1 MDLLVQGIVTGVL
14 IGGLYALMSL
24 GISLSWG
31 ALKIINLAHFAFILL
46 SAYLVY
52 QLTVTF
58 ELDPLLMTVIVVPIF
73 FLVGV
78 LIQMFFHWARVDEF
92 KSLIVTFGIF
102 IILQSAMQTVWSAD
116 FRRIES
122 SLNPYAGGS
131 INIAGVPL
139 PIPVLLAFMAAL
151 AIAVVMSLVLGRTF
165 FGKAVR
171 AVAQD
176 PEMARAYGVDTRRV
190 AVLLSGLSGAF
201 SALAG
206 VFIALGQAVYPGLA
220 VSWFGIVFSVVILG
234 GLGNTVGA
242 LTAGVIVGVA
252 AGAAAVI
259 WGPLAAP
266 LVTFVILIA
275 ALLFRPEGLLT
286 SRSVA

>member
-1 MDLLVQGIVTGVL
+1 MDLLAQGIVTGVL

-24 GISLSWG
+24 GVSLSWG
-31 ALKIINLAHFAFILL
+31 ALKIINLAHFSFILL

-52 QLTVTF
+52 QLTITF
-58 ELDPLLMTVIVVPIF
+58 GLDPLLMTLAVVPLFFIF
-73 FLVGV
+73 GV
-78 LIQMFFHWARVDEF
+78 LMQMFFHWAKVDEF

-102 IILQSAMQTVWSAD
+102 IILQSLTQTFWSAD
-116 FRRIES
+116 FRRIGSELNRYEGN
-122 SLNPYAGGS
+122 SLFIGD
-131 INIAGVPL
+131 IAL
-139 PIPVLLAFMAAL
+139 PIPSLLAFIAAL
-151 AIAVVMSLVLGRTF
+151 GIAVTMSFVLSRTY

-176 PEMARAYGVDTRRV
+176 AEMARAYGVDPNRV

-201 SALAG
+201 SAMAG
-206 VFIALGQAVYPGLA
+206 VFIALGQAIYPGLA
-220 VSWFGIVFSVVILG
+220 VSWFGVVFSVVILG

-266 LVTFVILIA
+266 LVTFIILIA
-275 ALLFRPEGLLT
+275 ALLFRPQGLLT

>member
-1 MDLLVQGIVTGVL
+1 MNLLAQGIVTGIL

-31 ALKIINLAHFAFILL
+31 ALKVINLAHFSFILL

-52 QLTVTF
+52 QLTITLGV
-58 ELDPLLMTVIVVPIF
+58 DPLLVMIVVVPAF
-73 FLVGV
+73 FVVGV
-78 LIQMFFHWARVDEF
+78 LMQMFFHWAKVDEF

-102 IILQSAMQTVWSAD
+102 IILQSMMQTFWSAD
-116 FRRIES
+116 FRRIGSE
-122 SLNPYAGGS
+122 LNPYESGS
-131 INIAGVPL
+131 LRIGDLAL
-139 PIPVLLAFMAAL
+139 PIPSLLAFVAAL
-151 AIAVVMSLVLGRTF
+151 GIAVVMSLVLSRTY

-176 PEMARAYGVDTRRV
+176 EEMARAFGVDPNRV
-190 AVLLSGLSGAF
+190 AVILSGLSGAF
-201 SALAG
+201 SAMAG
-206 VFIALGQAVYPGLA
+206 VFIALGQAIYPGLA
-220 VSWFGIVFSVVILG
+220 VTWFGVVFSVVILG

-252 AGAAAVI
+252 AGATSVL

-266 LVTFVILIA
+266 LVTFIILII
-275 ALLFRPEGLLT
+275 ALLFRPQGLLT

>member
-1 MDLLVQGIVTGVL
+1 MDLLAQGIVTGVL

-24 GISLSWG
+24 GVSLSWG
-31 ALKIINLAHFAFILL
+31 ALKIINLAHFSFILL

-52 QLTVTF
+52 QLTISF
-58 ELDPLLMTVIVVPIF
+58 EVDPLLMTLVVVPVF
-73 FLVGV
+73 FGIGALM
-78 LIQMFFHWARVDEF
+78 QMFFHWTRLDEF

-102 IILQSAMQTVWSAD
+102 IILQSVIQTIWSAD
-116 FRRIES
+116 FRRIGSE
-122 SLNPYAGGS
+122 LNSYDSGS
-131 INIAGVPL
+131 IFIGEIAL
-139 PIPVLLAFMAAL
+139 PIPSLLAFMAAL
-151 AIAVVMSLVLGRTF
+151 LIAVVMSFVLGRTY
-165 FGKAVR
+165 FGKGVR

-176 PEMARAYGVDTRRV
+176 SEMARAYGVDPSRV
-190 AVLLSGLSGAF
+190 AVILSGLSAAF

-206 VFIALGQAVYPGLA
+206 VFVALGQAIFPGLA
-220 VSWFGIVFSVVILG
+220 VSWFGVVFSVVILG

-266 LVTFVILIA
+266 LVTFVILIV
-275 ALLFRPEGLLT
+275 ALLFRPQGLLT

>member
-31 ALKIINLAHFAFILL
+31 ALKVINLAHFAFILL

-52 QLTVTF
+52 QLTVSF
-58 ELDPLLMTVIVVPIF
+58 ELDPLLMTVLVVPVF
-73 FLVGV
+73 FVGGV

-102 IILQSAMQTVWSAD
+102 IILQSTMQTVWSAD

-131 INIAGVPL
+131 VNLAGVPL
-139 PIPVLLAFMAAL
+139 PIPVLLAFLAAL
-151 AIAVVMSLVLGRTF
+151 AIAVAMSLVLGRTF

-176 PEMARAYGVDTRRV
+176 PEMARAFGVDTRRV
-190 AVLLSGLSGAF
+190 AVVLSGLSGAF

-206 VFIALGQAVYPGLA
+206 VFIALGQAIYPGLA

-234 GLGNTVGA
+234 GLGNTVGT

>member
-31 ALKIINLAHFAFILL
+31 ALKIINLAHFSFILL

-52 QLTVTF
+52 QLTVSFGT
-58 ELDPLLMTVIVVPIF
+58 DPLLTTFVVVPAF
-73 FLVGV
+73 FVVGV
-78 LIQMFFHWARVDEF
+78 LIQMFFHWAKVDEF
-92 KSLIVTFGIF
+92 KSLIITFGIF
-102 IILQSAMQTVWSAD
+102 IILQSAMQTIWSAD
-116 FRRIES
+116 FRRIGSDLNAYES
-122 SLNPYAGGS
+122 GSVVIGG
-131 INIAGVPL
+131 IAL
-139 PIPVLLAFMAAL
+139 PTPILLAFLAAL
-151 AIAVVMSLVLGRTF
+151 AIAVVMSLVLGRTY

-176 PEMARAYGVDTRRV
+176 AEMARAYGVDTSRV
-190 AVLLSGLSGAF
+190 AVVLSGLSGAF

-206 VFIALGQAVYPGLA
+206 VFVAIGQTIFPGLA

-242 LTAGVIVGVA
+242 LTAGVIVGAA

-266 LVTFVILIA
+266 LVTFIILIA
-275 ALLFRPEGLLT
+275 ALLFRPEGLVT